1 MTLEER
7 LHALIESAPAHIQRH
22 FACDCA
28 ERALKNADVD
38 DKRSWKAIEISR
50 RFAERKATSDE
61 LEATS
66 DELEAARDAAWAAAW
81 AARDIAWAAWAAAW
95 AARDIARDAAWAAR
109 DAAWAAARYAARYAA
124 RDAVRFSTDVEREW
138 QIAHLQSMIS
148 NHNEARSSL
157 LSVLQQ
163 RAESIQKPCRET
175 RKP

>member
-1 MTLEER
+1 MTLEEQ
-7 LHALIESAPAHIQRH
+7 LHALIESAAPHIQRH

-61 LEATS
+61 LKATS
-66 DELEAARDAAWAAAW
+66 DELEAAREAAWAAAW

-109 DAAWAAARYAARYAA
+109 DATWAAARGAAWAAAWAAWAAA
-124 RDAVRFSTDVEREW
+124 RDAVRDA
-138 QIAHLQSMIS
+138 QIDYLLDLFKNKGEQS
-148 NHNEARSSL
+148 
-157 LSVLQQ
+157 
-163 RAESIQKPCRET
+163 
-175 RKP
+175 